1 MGIIHFLNVKEGDC
15 IWVNHLS
22 GHNTIIDISNG
33 NNASDIE
40 QSLLENSSGN
50 YNQKNYPVNPIEYLN
65 GYKVKEI
72 FKFVLTHPD
81 MDHMDGIEELFGNF
95 EVLNFWDTNNEK
107 KMDENSK
114 WGNYKKEDWELYQTI
129 RKSDS
134 MPKTLQLYS
143 GSRGLYYNQNED
155 GKSGADGLYIL
166 APTVD
171 LVEEANKTKN
181 YNDCS
186 YVILYKTGNN
196 KKVIFA
202 GDSAEKTWDYILE
215 NYEDDVADV
224 DILIAPHHG
233 RKSGGNDDYLD
244 VLNPKLTLFGNAK
257 SEHLD
262 YQSWNN
268 RGLDHITNNQAN
280 CVVVNTS
287 GENGLDIY
295 VTYETFAKRRNAD
308 TYYDEEYNAW
318 YIMTI

>member
-1 MGIIHFLNVKEGDC
+1 M
-15 IWVNHLS
+15 
-22 GHNTIIDISNG
+22 
-33 NNASDIE
+33 A
-40 QSLLENSSGN
+40 
-50 YNQKNYPVNPIEYLN
+50 
-65 GYKVKEI
+65 
-72 FKFVLTHPD
+72 
-81 MDHMDGIEELFGNF
+81 
-95 EVLNFWDTNNEK
+95 
-107 KMDENSK
+107 
-114 WGNYKKEDWELYQTI
+114 
-129 RKSDS
+129 
-134 MPKTLQLYS
+134 
-143 GSRGLYYNQNED
+143 
-155 GKSGADGLYIL
+155 
-166 APTVD
+166 
-171 LVEEANKTKN
+171 EEANKTKD

-196 KKVIFA
+196 KKVIFV

-215 NYEDDVADV
+215 NFEDDVADV
-224 DILIAPHHG
+224 DILIAPHYG

-268 RGLDHITNNQAN
+268 RGLDHITNNQEN

-318 YIMTI
+318 YIMTIYM

>member
-15 IWVNHLS
+15 IWVNHPS
-22 GHNTIIDISNG
+22 GHNTIVDISNG
-33 NNASDIE
+33 NNAADIE
-40 QSLLENSSGN
+40 QSLFENSSGN

-72 FKFVLTHPD
+72 FRFVLTHPD

-95 EVLNFWDTNNEK
+95 EILNFWDTNNEK

-114 WGNYKKEDWELYQTI
+114 WGSYKKEDWEFYQTI
-129 RKSDS
+129 RESDS

-143 GSRGLYYNQNED
+143 GSRGPYYNQNED

-166 APTVD
+166 APTID
-171 LVEEANKTKN
+171 LVEEANKTKD

-186 YVILYKTGNN
+186 YVILYRTGNN

-215 NYEDDVADV
+215 NYQDDVTDV

-287 GENGLDIY
+287 GENGMDIY
-295 VTYETFAKRRNAD
+295 VSYETFAKSRNAD